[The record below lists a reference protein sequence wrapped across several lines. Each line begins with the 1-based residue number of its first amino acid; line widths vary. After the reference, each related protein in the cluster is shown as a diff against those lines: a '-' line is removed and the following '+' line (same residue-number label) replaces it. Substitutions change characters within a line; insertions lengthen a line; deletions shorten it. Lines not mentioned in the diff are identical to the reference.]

1 MAPISLKR
9 GYINELA
16 GTLIKHTIDV
26 ENEDDDNFKAA
37 LQFLMSNFRFHRFL
51 DVNPQDVDRKVDG
64 LVSKF
69 RVYSYEDKADNLKRL
84 INKFLNHPLLENED
98 RGEKLLLKTNAH
110 YSLLSLLF
118 NLSDSPL
125 HVLYEP
131 KSKIGKSNEEIKVD
145 WVAYLLDG
153 EVSSEVGLQIN
164 PLAKRYLENSD
175 DEDWQLTDEE
185 EYQLE
190 SNEMNQLDEKVGELS
205 KKLISPDQVMKKTF
219 EDSTWLKENV
229 VQSYWQNTEI
239 ESLDIGDYQYSK
251 GSNSMCTNWEISK
264 MKSCHRKSISDKKL
278 ITEKVL
284 VRETLWMLQGIKEL
298 HVYPFKDGKYN
309 VNQNIV
315 LNHLTHETLLQYL
328 TSFTQIG
335 NQVSELKNYI
345 DTATSGDGSYT
356 KTFCAFG
363 FGIGRYLTERNCTL
377 AKLEKDII
385 ENDHT
390 VTLSVLKEELAND
403 SSKIVCIHELYRA
416 GVVADREL
424 FSDITEQLVHFFDVF
439 YQSLLSFDALGNA
452 GIDKIV
458 IILPIFLDACLP
470 YLDDIDHWMTTGEL
484 PYNNDNEFF
493 VIKANTIKRG
503 ESNYWR
509 ETFKI
514 KEKVSG
520 SVSTPLVPD
529 FIKPISKQILLAG
542 KSLGLLQEFGNFT
555 ATVLYYH
562 QSHYFE
568 NFNIT

>member
-1 MAPISLKR
+1 M
-9 GYINELA
+9 
-16 GTLIKHTIDV
+16 
-26 ENEDDDNFKAA
+26 
-37 LQFLMSNFRFHRFL
+37 
-51 DVNPQDVDRKVDG
+51 
-64 LVSKF
+64 
-69 RVYSYEDKADNLKRL
+69 
-84 INKFLNHPLLENED
+84 
-98 RGEKLLLKTNAH
+98 
-110 YSLLSLLF
+110 SLLF

-131 KSKIGKSNEEIKVD
+131 KSKIGKSKEKIKVD

-164 PLAKRYLENSD
+164 PLAKRYLENSE

-190 SNEMNQLDEKVGELS
+190 SNEMNQLDEKIGDLS

-264 MKSCHRKSISDKKL
+264 MKSSHRKSISDKKL

-363 FGIGRYLTERNCTL
+363 FGIGRYLTERNSTL

-493 VIKANTIKRG
+493 VIKASTIRNG
-503 ESNYWR
+503 ESNYWK

>member
-1 MAPISLKR
+1 M
-9 GYINELA
+9 
-16 GTLIKHTIDV
+16 
-26 ENEDDDNFKAA
+26 
-37 LQFLMSNFRFHRFL
+37 
-51 DVNPQDVDRKVDG
+51 
-64 LVSKF
+64 
-69 RVYSYEDKADNLKRL
+69 
-84 INKFLNHPLLENED
+84 
-98 RGEKLLLKTNAH
+98 
-110 YSLLSLLF
+110 SLLF

-131 KSKIGKSNEEIKVD
+131 KSKIGKSKEKIKVD

-164 PLAKRYLENSD
+164 PLAKRYLENSE

-190 SNEMNQLDEKVGELS
+190 SNEMNQLDEKIGDLS

-363 FGIGRYLTERNCTL
+363 FGIGRYLTERNSTL

-458 IILPIFLDACLP
+458 IILSIFLDACLP

-493 VIKANTIKRG
+493 VIKASTIRNG
-503 ESNYWR
+503 ESNYWK